1 MTIKGETVVG
11 RNIHSRINF
20 GLEVVFL
27 VLA

>member
-1 MTIKGETVVG
+1 MSIKGETVVG
-11 RNIHSRINF
+11 INIHSRITF